1 LLSIAILPTTFA
13 STSYAC
19 NALVC
24 NNQVNAAIDAGC
36 RGFISID
43 GMLESPCYGSG
54 VQYQLEVKADKNK
67 TFSQNIRAS
76 TRSGLFDGITIDS
89 DFLSCGKTYTVKI
102 SRTENGSSRRT
113 CSTRVK
119 FEDNTPPTIRSVNQ
133 TIVACEGISE
143 EALKKQIQFYV
154 NDFCKSSITRIDLG
168 RFPSNFC
175 RGTVTIPVN
184 VEAVDFCGNVAK
196 SFFDIR
202 VTRPTRLVAPRDTLI
217 TCSGGTDPA
226 LVGYPSL
233 DVDGDGKGDVPIIE
247 SSCSF
252 AASFTDETYPS
263 CGNGVKLYRNWV
275 VYDWCTSNSP
285 ITTYRQFIQVKDIEA
300 PEITCPKDNEVGGK
314 DNPKLIV
321 ANGSDCNAVLQGIL
335 PLVVDDCDGVVTP
348 TILKIT
354 NRIFSS
360 VSYNVSDP
368 HLPQGS
374 YFLEYRAEDGCG
386 NRSALCKY
394 YFDVQPGGTPI
405 AICKD
410 QLNIGLTG
418 TQSQIRA
425 QDIDSGSYDN
435 CSPISL
441 SIRKDGSSTWSNFIT
456 YSCSD
461 AAANKKVHLRA
472 MNAGGVSN
480 TCWLDIKASYNGTPC
495 NSTSTSTSSQE
506 EEEEIVEEITVV
518 EEEEEEQTH
527 IDLPVSLV
535 MVDASTEQGFQ
546 EREISDEVGAFELRL
561 PVNETYQLA
570 FDKAS
575 DRNNGVSII
584 DMVLVLRHILGLD
597 RFHATYQYL
606 AADVNGSGNVT
617 TYDVVELRQVILGLD
632 RVADIP
638 AWRFADKHLL
648 TQEGIPPMK
657 DEMVIDMLSADKE
670 MDILA
675 VKVGDVSGNADPSNL
690 LTSQPRNHS
699 TIPLMV
705 ENQYIQK
712 GTTVTIPI
720 HFTDKAALQGL
731 QIALSTRQ
739 LEIISL
745 QKGTLAAH
753 QYQQINTQKIAIA
766 WDALS
771 TTSADDDLFFEMT
784 IQAQQSG
791 WLEDMISVDRE
802 QLLPIAYTTSDQVH
816 SVALQFSISNNK
828 DIQLASSPNPFQN
841 QTTISF
847 YLPEAAE
854 TILTLFD
861 VNGNL
866 LKQYPIKGNKGR
878 NELAITGES
887 LPDNGV
893 LLYQLQTVNG
903 VFTGKMIRSL

>member
-1 LLSIAILPTTFA
+1 
-13 STSYAC
+13 
-19 NALVC
+19 
-24 NNQVNAAIDAGC
+24 
-36 RGFISID
+36 
-43 GMLESPCYGSG
+43 M
-54 VQYQLEVKADKNK
+54 
-67 TFSQNIRAS
+67 
-76 TRSGLFDGITIDS
+76 
-89 DFLSCGKTYTVKI
+89 
-102 SRTENGSSRRT
+102 
-113 CSTRVK
+113 
-119 FEDNTPPTIRSVNQ
+119 
-133 TIVACEGISE
+133 
-143 EALKKQIQFYV
+143 
-154 NDFCKSSITRIDLG
+154 
-168 RFPSNFC
+168 
-175 RGTVTIPVN
+175 
-184 VEAVDFCGNVAK
+184 
-196 SFFDIR
+196 
-202 VTRPTRLVAPRDTLI
+202 
-217 TCSGGTDPA
+217 
-226 LVGYPSL
+226 
-233 DVDGDGKGDVPIIE
+233 
-247 SSCSF
+247 
-252 AASFTDETYPS
+252 
-263 CGNGVKLYRNWV
+263 
-275 VYDWCTSNSP
+275 
-285 ITTYRQFIQVKDIEA
+285 
-300 PEITCPKDNEVGGK
+300 
-314 DNPKLIV
+314 
-321 ANGSDCNAVLQGIL
+321 
-335 PLVVDDCDGVVTP
+335 
-348 TILKIT
+348 
-354 NRIFSS
+354 
-360 VSYNVSDP
+360 
-368 HLPQGS
+368 
-374 YFLEYRAEDGCG
+374 
-386 NRSALCKY
+386 
-394 YFDVQPGGTPI
+394 
-405 AICKD
+405 
-410 QLNIGLTG
+410 NIGLTG

-441 SIRKDGSSTWSNFIT
+441 SIRKDGSSTWANSIT
-456 YSCSD
+456 YSCAD

-472 MNAGGVSN
+472 VNAGGVSN

-495 NSTSTSTSSQE
+495 NSTSTSSQE
-506 EEEEIVEEITVV
+506 EEEETEEEITIVEETEEEITVV
-518 EEEEEEQTH
+518 EEEETEETTSQGQETTETSTQIEEEEEESSTNSSTTSQETNTHATLKGKIQTH

-535 MVDASTEQGFQ
+535 LVDASTEQGFQ
-546 EREISDEVGAFELRL
+546 DREVSDEVGAFEMSL

-638 AWRFADKHLL
+638 AWRFTDKNLL
-648 TQEGIPPMK
+648 VQEGIPPMK

-690 LTSQPRNHS
+690 LTSQPRNNS
-699 TIPLMV
+699 TIPLLV
-705 ENQYIQK
+705 ENQYLQK
-712 GTTVTIPI
+712 GNTVTFPI
-720 HFTDKAALQGL
+720 SFSDKAALQGL

-739 LEIISL
+739 LEIVSL

-771 TTSADDDLFFEMT
+771 TTTNSDDLFFEMT
-784 IQAQQSG
+784 VQAQQNG

-816 SVALQFSISNNK
+816 SVALQFSTSDNK
-828 DIQLASSPNPFQN
+828 DIQLVSSPNPFQN
-841 QTTISF
+841 QTTVSF
-847 YLPEAAE
+847 YLTEAQE
-854 TILTLFD
+854 TVLTLFD